1 MMISGDQSLSG
12 QPPAPELVQTTR
24 DFYHVRVRPK
34 EAFADLRTTQA
45 AADQATAVVGPGTDV
60 REGRLDSETWCVESV
75 LVPLDAV
82 ADGTEAETLVKQ
94 LVDQLES

>member
-1 MMISGDQSLSG
+1 MINSEADLSG

-34 EAFADLRTTQA
+34 EAFSEFRTTQE
-45 AADQATAVVGPGTDV
+45 AADQATATVGPGTDV
-60 REGRLDSETWCVESV
+60 REGQLDPKTWGVESV
-75 LVPLDAV
+75 LIPLDIA
-82 ADGTEAETLVKQ
+82 ADDTEAKILVKQ